1 MANFFELS
9 LGDDWRHRASISPGE
24 LERGLREGKGRAM
37 RVWLSA
43 LVCLLVVAAA
53 AGSLGAQGL
62 AQQGGTVIVPESNQE
77 RLQDVGRRAHTNHLV
92 LMKRPGQNL
101 TAPWGLNPGVIRAAY
116 GLPAYT
122 GQTAGGQ
129 VIAIVDA
136 YHYPTALADF
146 NAFSQQFG
154 LPQETGSGNAF
165 QVVYA
170 TGTQPSYNSG
180 WSQEAALD
188 IEWAHAMAP
197 SAKIVLV
204 EAASNSFSDLLRAV
218 DVASAVPGVR
228 EVSMSW
234 GGSEFGRETLYDS
247 HFTAANVVYF
257 ASSGDSGGRT
267 IWPGVS
273 PNVVSAGGTTLNIS
287 SSGTFV
293 SETGWSGSGG
303 GGSRYEPR
311 PLYQYAI
318 RGIVGSRR
326 GAPDM
331 SFDADPNTG
340 VSVYWQGS
348 WLVFG
353 GTSVSSP
360 SLAGLVNLSASS
372 GAGFAASSFDE
383 LSNRIYANLT
393 DSSPSP
399 TPGSIYDFRDI
410 ISGSAG
416 KFRCTSSWD
425 FVTGVGSNWGL
436 NGK

>member
-1 MANFFELS
+1 MVTSRSVDSEK
-9 LGDDWRHRASISPGE
+9 
-24 LERGLREGKGRAM
+24 GKGCPM
-37 RVWLSA
+37 RLWLST
-43 LVCLLVVAAA
+43 LLCLFVVAAA
-53 AGSLGAQGL
+53 AGSLSAQGL
-62 AQQGGTVIVPESNQE
+62 AQQGGAVIVPESSQE
-77 RLQDVGRRAHTNHLV
+77 RLQDTGRWAHTNHLL
-92 LMKRPGQNL
+92 LMKRVGQNVA
-101 TAPWGLNPGVIRAAY
+101 APWGLNPDVIRTAY
-116 GLPAYT
+116 GLPPYH
-122 GQTAGGQ
+122 GQAAGGQ
-129 VIAIVDA
+129 VIALIDA
-136 YHYPTALADF
+136 YDYPTALADF
-146 NAFSQQFG
+146 NAFAQQFG
-154 LPQETGSGNAF
+154 LPQETGSGSVF

-170 TGTQPSYNSG
+170 TGKKPSYNSG

-204 EAASNSFSDLLRAV
+204 EAASSSFGDLLLAA
-218 DVASAVPGVR
+218 DVAGAIPGVH

-234 GGSEFGRETLYDS
+234 GGAEFGRETLYDS
-247 HFTAANVVYF
+247 HFTANDVVYF
-257 ASSGDSGGRT
+257 ASSGDSGGKT

-273 PNVVSAGGTTLNIS
+273 PNVVSAGGTTLKVS
-287 SSGTFV
+287 SSGAFL
-293 SETGWSGSGG
+293 SETGWKGSGG
-303 GGSRYEPR
+303 GGSQYESR
-311 PLYQYAI
+311 PSYQYAI
-318 RGIVGSRR
+318 RGIVMSRR

-360 SLAGLVNLSASS
+360 SLAGLVNLAASS

-383 LSNRIYANLT
+383 LGSRIYANLT

-399 TPGSIYDFRDI
+399 TAGSIYDFRDI
-410 ISGSAG
+410 VSGSAG
-416 KFRCTSSWD
+416 RFRCTSSWD